1 MLNEISAPYA
11 DTDRAFYRKPIDRHL
26 VASVGR
32 SLSIEGG
39 VIAEIL
45 DRLSALKSIVLV
57 YLVPMLSEDYL

>member
-11 DTDRAFYRKPIDRHL
+11 DTDRAFYHKPIDRHL